1 MSGGWKV
8 FWLAVVTSAVAFAA
22 AQLLVPDVVPIGYQE
37 EAQPS
42 WAVLTAFVLRAIEL
56 VAAWIAAI
64 ALAVMGVDAAMAAPR
79 RALKARVQFT
89 FQRTGRLSRPRNAQ
103 PPILT
108 GSVSSSRKSFNR
120 EKIDG
125 SATSATMARE
135 AKAPAQ

>member
-56 VAAWIAAI
+56 VAAWVAAI
-64 ALAVMGVDAAMAAPR
+64 ALAVMGGVWTRQWLRRDAH
-79 RALKARVQFT
+79 
-89 FQRTGRLSRPRNAQ
+89 
-103 PPILT
+103 
-108 GSVSSSRKSFNR
+108 
-120 EKIDG
+120 
-125 SATSATMARE
+125 
-135 AKAPAQ
+135 

>member
-64 ALAVMGVDAAMAAPR
+64 AHGRGVDPAMAAPR
-79 RALKARVQFT
+79 RALKARAQFT
-89 FQRTGRLSRPRNAQ
+89 FHRTGRLSRPRNAQ